1 MKSMTAVVALAAA
14 FMLSSVAVTLAADS
28 KKSVA
33 ESKKPGTVYD
43 TKPGPPFQTVD
54 GKLNKIDGN
63 IYIVEDYSG
72 KEMRLYVSKDTKKV
86 RGEKKPGDSIRAE
99 ITKGWHVN
107 SIQ

>member
-1 MKSMTAVVALAAA
+1 MKPMTAVVALAAV
-14 FMLSSVAVTLAADS
+14 FMFSSVTATFAADS

-33 ESKKPGTVYD
+33 ESKKSGTTYD
-43 TKPGPPFQTVD
+43 TKPGPAFQTVD

-63 IYIVEDYSG
+63 IYVVEDYSG

-99 ITKGWHVN
+99 ITKGWHAN

>member
-14 FMLSSVAVTLAADS
+14 FILGSVAVTLAANS
-28 KKSVA
+28 KKPVA
-33 ESKKPGTVYD
+33 ESKKSGTVYD
-43 TKPGPPFQTVD
+43 TKPGPAFQTVD

-99 ITKGWHVN
+99 ITKGGHAN